1 MEALIIN
8 NAKLRGKKFLGDVI
22 LTRIKPKVQIKW
34 LTILIILIVGVVAIL
49 FTHYDAP
56 LYQQTVAQV
65 EQVHNY
71 GKANTTDEFQ
81 NRDYQ
86 ENQKLTLKILN
97 GKDAGKTVKAQ
108 NQFSGSTATDQEYHP
123 GQQIFV
129 HLGSQKLKASSIMI
143 TGFKRDTTVIFLI
156 WLTITF
162 LLIILKFRGSMALLS
177 LVVNAL
183 LFMVA
188 IELDVHT
195 NFNPFILFAILSII
209 FTMVTALLIFG
220 KSKETVVAIAAT
232 ILGTF
237 SAILIAYLVLSVTH
251 QRGMKFEMM
260 DYVTQQRLPLF
271 FAGSMIGSLGAIM
284 DLSADIT
291 SSLFAVNREEPT
303 LTFWQLF
310 EDARKIGR
318 SIMGPLINVL
328 FLIFVAGTFPMMVL
342 FLKNGNSWGYSCS
355 MIMSLGI
362 VQSLIS
368 GIGIALTVPITG
380 LIAGAICK
388 TKVIK

>member
-1 MEALIIN
+1 MA
-8 NAKLRGKKFLGDVI
+8 
-22 LTRIKPKVQIKW
+22 RIKPKVQFKW
-34 LTILIILIVGVVAIL
+34 LTIFIILAVGLVAVL

-56 LYQQTVAQV
+56 FYQQTVAKV

-71 GKANTTDEFQ
+71 GRTKTTDEFQ
-81 NRDYQ
+81 NHDYQ
-86 ENQKLTLKILN
+86 ENQTLTLKVLN

-108 NQFSGSTATDQEYHP
+108 NQFTGSAASDQEYHQ

-129 HLGSQKLKASSIMI
+129 HLGSKKLKASSVMI
-143 TGFKRDTTVIFLI
+143 TGFKRDTTVVFLV

-162 LLIILKFRGSMALLS
+162 LLVILKFRGSMALLS
-177 LVVNAL
+177 LVVNAM
-183 LFMVA
+183 LFFVA
-188 IELDVHT
+188 IELDVNT
-195 NFNPFILFAILSII
+195 SFNPFILFAILSII
-209 FTMVTALLIFG
+209 FTIVTALLIFG
-220 KSKETVVAIAAT
+220 KSKETVVAIAST
-232 ILGTF
+232 IAGTF
-237 SAILIAYLVLSVTH
+237 AAILIAYIVLTTTH
-251 QRGMKFEMM
+251 QKGMNFEMM

-271 FAGSMIGSLGAIM
+271 FAASMIGSLGAIM

-328 FLIFVAGTFPMMVL
+328 FLIFVAGTFPMMML
-342 FLKNGNSWGYSCS
+342 FLKNGNSWGYSYS